1 LIIKNVQL
9 HNYGPFKGS
18 HSIDL
23 ALPSI
28 KRVTLIG
35 GLNGSGKT
43 SIFEGIQLCLFGAQS
58 DLHKENRRAHS
69 YSKFLEA
76 KVNRDAPNNTRCAI
90 NLTLN
95 LGDDTDIAEDIILE
109 RSWTK
114 TTKGT
119 KESFEVTRNG
129 MIDVVLSEN
138 WIEFISTIIS
148 PALSKLFLFD
158 GEKILKYAEPAETSK
173 LLIQGIETLIGADLI
188 TNLEDD
194 LALLKKNIIK
204 DTSPDLQSELS
215 ETEDEINDVK
225 KQLKKDE
232 SKLIKLKE
240 KNDITQKEY
249 EDLETKFRA
258 KGIKSFEKI
267 EKLEAEVIDLK
278 TQITLLEK
286 EQVNIAS
293 GVMPLKLVKNN
304 ILAIRKSAEDSLNQS
319 ELNLKIDA
327 WAKRDKFVMK
337 SLGDLPKAKADKLK
351 KLLDESLNKEKEQIK
366 NTGVSFVE
374 SKVFELDALD
384 ELIDEDYKQYKSN
397 KKELNNLRLNLE
409 SLEKAIL
416 RAPDDNNAKSM
427 LLNRDDLI
435 KKISV
440 AEAEISQ
447 LADSIKSSEIRLL
460 SLEGRY
466 KKQFDEKID
475 ALQSSSIQKSQ
486 LQKIKVAEKNLA
498 SFKKRI
504 VDGSIDSFEAQI
516 ATKFQFL
523 NRKDS
528 LIDSIQIDKETYMI
542 EAVDIEKK
550 IIGLEDLSAGER
562 QLLAISI
569 LWSLSEVSKINV
581 PVVIDT
587 PLGRLDSKHREQLI
601 TKYFPQAGSQT
612 IILSTDEEIIGK
624 YYKSLKPYIGNEYL
638 CDENKKTKTGRII
651 EGYFK

>member
-1 LIIKNVQL
+1 MIIRNVQL

-23 ALPSI
+23 AQPSI

-43 SIFEGIQLCLFGAQS
+43 SIFEAIQLCLFGTQS
-58 DLHKENRRAHS
+58 NLHKENRRAHS

-76 KVNRDAPNNTRCAI
+76 KVNRDTPSNTRCAI

-95 LGDDTDIAEDIILE
+95 LGDDTDIKEDIILE

-129 MIDVVLSEN
+129 MVDVVLSEN

-188 TNLEDD
+188 TNLEED
-194 LALLKKNIIK
+194 LALLKKNILK
-204 DTSPDLQSELS
+204 DTSPDLQSELT
-215 ETEDEINDVK
+215 ETEEEIDEHK
-225 KQLKKDE
+225 KRLNKDG
-232 SKLIKLKE
+232 SRLQKLKD
-240 KNDITQKEY
+240 KNEVTKKLY
-249 EDLETKFRA
+249 EEVETKFRA

-267 EKLEAEVIDLK
+267 EKLEADVLDLK
-278 TQITLLEK
+278 TKIALLK
-286 EQVNIAS
+286 KDQVNIAS

-304 ILAIRKSAEDSLNQS
+304 IESIRKLAEVSLSQS

-327 WAKRDKFVMK
+327 WAKRDKFILD
-337 SLGDLPKAKADKLK
+337 SLGDLPKTKTKALK
-351 KLLDESLNKEKEQIK
+351 KLLDESINEEKEHLINDK
-366 NTGVSFVE
+366 IIRVE

-384 ELIDEDYKQYKSN
+384 EMIEADHKLYLEN
-397 KKELNNLRLNLE
+397 KKELNKLELNLE
-409 SLEKAIL
+409 SLEKSIL
-416 RAPDDNNAKSM
+416 RAPDDSNAKD
-427 LLNRDDLI
+427 LLLQRDELI

-447 LADSIKSSEIRLL
+447 LTETIKSGEVRLI

-498 SFKKRI
+498 NFKKRI
-504 VDGSIDSFEAQI
+504 VDGSINSFETQI
-516 ATKFQFL
+516 ASKFQFL

-542 EAVDIEKK
+542 EAINKEKK
-550 IIGLEDLSAGER
+550 VIGLEDLSAGER

-638 CDENKKTKTGRII
+638 CDENKKTKSGKIVQ
-651 EGYFK
+651 GYFK

>member
-1 LIIKNVQL
+1 MIIKNVQL

-58 DLHKENRRAHS
+58 NLHKENRRAHS

-76 KVNRDAPNNTRCAI
+76 KVNRDTPNNTRCAI

-95 LGDDTDIAEDIILE
+95 LSDDTDIAEDIILE

-129 MIDVVLSEN
+129 MVDVVLSEN

-188 TNLEDD
+188 TNLEED

-366 NTGVSFVE
+366 NTGVTFVE

-397 KKELNNLRLNLE
+397 KKDLNKLRLNLE

-427 LLNRDDLI
+427 LHDRDDLI

-447 LADSIKSSEIRLL
+447 LTDLIKSTEIRLL

-542 EAVDIEKK
+542 EAVNKEKK
-550 IIGLEDLSAGER
+550 VIGLEDLSAGER

-638 CDENKKTKTGRII
+638 CDENKKTKTGRIV

>member
-1 LIIKNVQL
+1 MIIKNVQL

-23 ALPSI
+23 AQPSI

-43 SIFEGIQLCLFGAQS
+43 SIFEAIQLCLFGAQS
-58 DLHKENRRAHS
+58 NLHKENRRAHS
-69 YSKFLEA
+69 YNKFLEA
-76 KVNRDAPNNTRCAI
+76 KVNRDVPKNTRCAVR
-90 NLTLN
+90 LSLD
-95 LGDDTDIAEDIILE
+95 LSDDTDLQEEIVLE
-109 RSWTK
+109 RSWTIAN
-114 TTKGT
+114 KGA
-119 KESFEVTRNG
+119 KEIFEVSRNG
-129 MIDVVLSEN
+129 MVDSALSEN

-188 TNLEDD
+188 TSLEED

-204 DTSPDLQSELS
+204 DTSPDLQSELT
-215 ETEDEINDVK
+215 ETEEEINKYIKQQK
-225 KQLKKDE
+225 KYE
-232 SKLIKLKE
+232 AKLSKLKE
-240 KNDITQKEY
+240 KNHATKKEY
-249 EDLETKFRA
+249 EDIETKFRA

-267 EKLEAEVIDLK
+267 ERLESEVLKLK
-278 TQITLLEK
+278 TQAALLKK
-286 EQVNIAS
+286 EQINIAS
-293 GVMPLKLVKNN
+293 GVMPLKLVKKN
-304 ILAIRKSAEDSLNQS
+304 ILSIRNLAEESLQQS

-327 WAKRDKFVMK
+327 WATRDKFITE
-337 SLGDLPKAKADKLK
+337 SLGDLAKSKVDKIK
-351 KLLDESLNKEKEQIK
+351 KILDDSIKKEKEKIK
-366 NTGVSFVE
+366 KSKITTVE
-374 SKVFELDALD
+374 SRVFELDLLD
-384 ELIDEDYKQYKSN
+384 ELIKEDFNQYLSN
-397 KKELNNLRLNLE
+397 KKILNKLELNLE
-409 SLEKAIL
+409 SLEKSIL
-416 RAPDDNNAKSM
+416 SAPDDNNAKA
-427 LLNRDDLI
+427 LLVKRDELI
-435 KKISV
+435 GAISV
-440 AEAEISQ
+440 AEAEIVQ
-447 LADSIKSSEIRLL
+447 LTEAIKSGEIMLTR
-460 SLEGRY
+460 LEGRY

-475 ALQSSSIQKSQ
+475 ALHSSSIQKSQ
-486 LQKIKVAEKNLA
+486 LQKIKIAEKNLTN
-498 SFKKRI
+498 FKKRI
-504 VDGSIDSFEAQI
+504 VDGSINSFETQI
-516 ATKFQFL
+516 ASKFQFL

-542 EAVDIEKK
+542 EAVNKEKK
-550 IIGLEDLSAGER
+550 VIKLEDLSAGER

-612 IILSTDEEIIGK
+612 IILSTDEEIIGN

-638 CDENKKTKTGRII
+638 CDENKKTKNGRIV

>member
-1 LIIKNVQL
+1 MIIKNVQL

>member
-1 LIIKNVQL
+1 MIIKNVQL

-58 DLHKENRRAHS
+58 NLHKENRRAHS

-76 KVNRDAPNNTRCAI
+76 KVNRDTPNNTRCAI

-95 LGDDTDIAEDIILE
+95 LSDDTDIAEDIILE

-129 MIDVVLSEN
+129 MVDVVLSEN

-188 TNLEDD
+188 TNLEED

-225 KQLKKDE
+225 RQLKKDE

-240 KNDITQKEY
+240 KNDITKKEY

-337 SLGDLPKAKADKLK
+337 SLGDLPKAKADKIK

-366 NTGVSFVE
+366 NTGVTFVE

-397 KKELNNLRLNLE
+397 KKELNKLRLNLE

-440 AEAEISQ
+440 AEAE
-447 LADSIKSSEIRLL
+447 R
-460 SLEGRY
+460 
-466 KKQFDEKID
+466 
-475 ALQSSSIQKSQ
+475 SSISRF
-486 LQKIKVAEKNLA
+486 N
-498 SFKKRI
+498 
-504 VDGSIDSFEAQI
+504 
-516 ATKFQFL
+516 
-523 NRKDS
+523 
-528 LIDSIQIDKETYMI
+528 
-542 EAVDIEKK
+542 
-550 IIGLEDLSAGER
+550 
-562 QLLAISI
+562 
-569 LWSLSEVSKINV
+569 
-581 PVVIDT
+581 
-587 PLGRLDSKHREQLI
+587 
-601 TKYFPQAGSQT
+601 
-612 IILSTDEEIIGK
+612 
-624 YYKSLKPYIGNEYL
+624 
-638 CDENKKTKTGRII
+638 
-651 EGYFK
+651 

>member
-1 LIIKNVQL
+1 MIIKNVQL

-58 DLHKENRRAHS
+58 SLHKENRRAHS

-76 KVNRDAPNNTRCAI
+76 KVNRDTPNNTRCAI

-95 LGDDTDIAEDIILE
+95 LSDDTDIAEDIILE

-129 MIDVVLSEN
+129 MVDVVLSEN

-188 TNLEDD
+188 TNLEED

-366 NTGVSFVE
+366 NTGVTFVE

-397 KKELNNLRLNLE
+397 KKELNKLKLNLE

-542 EAVDIEKK
+542 EAVNKDKNV
-550 IIGLEDLSAGER
+550 IGLEDLSAGER

-638 CDENKKTKTGRII
+638 CDENKKTKTGRIV

>member
-1 LIIKNVQL
+1 MIIKNVQL

-58 DLHKENRRAHS
+58 NLHKENRRAHS

-95 LGDDTDIAEDIILE
+95 LSDDTDIAEDIILE

-225 KQLKKDE
+225 KQLNKDE
-232 SKLIKLKE
+232 SRLIKLKE

-337 SLGDLPKAKADKLK
+337 SLSDLPKAKADKLK

-366 NTGVSFVE
+366 NTGVTFVE

-397 KKELNNLRLNLE
+397 KKELNKLRLNLE

-447 LADSIKSSEIRLL
+447 LADSIKSSEIRLV

-498 SFKKRI
+498 NFKKRI
-504 VDGSIDSFEAQI
+504 VDGSINSFEAQI

-528 LIDSIQIDKETYMI
+528 LINSIQIDKETYMI
-542 EAVDIEKK
+542 EAVNKEKK
-550 IIGLEDLSAGER
+550 VIGLEDLSAGER

-569 LWSLSEVSKINV
+569 LWSLSEVSKISV

-638 CDENKKTKTGRII
+638 CDENKKTKTGRIV

>member
-28 KRVTLIG
+28 KRITLIG

-58 DLHKENRRAHS
+58 NLHKENRRAHS

-76 KVNRDAPNNTRCAI
+76 KVNRDTPNNTRCAI

-95 LGDDTDIAEDIILE
+95 LSDDTDIAEDIILE

-129 MIDVVLSEN
+129 MVDVVLSEN

-188 TNLEDD
+188 TNLEED

-225 KQLKKDE
+225 RQLKKDE

-351 KLLDESLNKEKEQIK
+351 KLLDESLKKEKEQIK
-366 NTGVSFVE
+366 NTGVTFVE

-397 KKELNNLRLNLE
+397 KKELNKLRLNLE

-542 EAVDIEKK
+542 EAVNKEKK
-550 IIGLEDLSAGER
+550 VIGLEDLSAGER

-638 CDENKKTKTGRII
+638 CDENKKTKTGRIV

>member
-1 LIIKNVQL
+1 MIIKNVQL

-58 DLHKENRRAHS
+58 NLHKENRRAHS

-76 KVNRDAPNNTRCAI
+76 KVNRDTPNNTRCAI

-95 LGDDTDIAEDIILE
+95 LSDDTDIAEDIILE

-129 MIDVVLSEN
+129 MVDVVLSEN

-188 TNLEDD
+188 TNLEED

-366 NTGVSFVE
+366 NTGVTYVE

-397 KKELNNLRLNLE
+397 KKELNKLRLNLE

-542 EAVDIEKK
+542 EAVNKEKK
-550 IIGLEDLSAGER
+550 VIGLEDLSAGER

-638 CDENKKTKTGRII
+638 CDENKKTKTGRIV

>member
-1 LIIKNVQL
+1 MIIKNVQL

-28 KRVTLIG
+28 KRITLIG

-58 DLHKENRRAHS
+58 NLHKENRRAHS

-76 KVNRDAPNNTRCAI
+76 KVNRDTPNNTRCAI

-95 LGDDTDIAEDIILE
+95 LSDDTDIAEDIILE

-129 MIDVVLSEN
+129 MVDVVLSEN

-188 TNLEDD
+188 TNLEED

-225 KQLKKDE
+225 RQLKKDE

-351 KLLDESLNKEKEQIK
+351 KLLDESLKKEKEQIK
-366 NTGVSFVE
+366 NTGVTFVE

-397 KKELNNLRLNLE
+397 KKELNKLRLNLE

-542 EAVDIEKK
+542 EAVNKEKK
-550 IIGLEDLSAGER
+550 VIGLEDLSAGER

-638 CDENKKTKTGRII
+638 CDENKKTKTGRIV

>member
-1 LIIKNVQL
+1 MIIKNVQL

-58 DLHKENRRAHS
+58 NLHKENRRAHS

-76 KVNRDAPNNTRCAI
+76 KVNRDTPNNTRCAI

-95 LGDDTDIAEDIILE
+95 LSDDTDIAEDIILE

-129 MIDVVLSEN
+129 MVDVVLSEN

-188 TNLEDD
+188 TNLEED

-240 KNDITQKEY
+240 KNDITKKEY

-366 NTGVSFVE
+366 NTGVTFVE

-397 KKELNNLRLNLE
+397 KKELNKLRLNLE

-447 LADSIKSSEIRLL
+447 LEDSIKSSEIRLL

-542 EAVDIEKK
+542 EAVNKDKK
-550 IIGLEDLSAGER
+550 VIGLEDLSAGER

-638 CDENKKTKTGRII
+638 CDENKKTKTGRIV

>member
-1 LIIKNVQL
+1 MIIKNVQL

-58 DLHKENRRAHS
+58 NLHKENRRAHS

-76 KVNRDAPNNTRCAI
+76 KVNRDTPNNTRCAI

-95 LGDDTDIAEDIILE
+95 LSDDTDIAEDIILE

-129 MIDVVLSEN
+129 MVDVVLSEN

-188 TNLEDD
+188 TNLEED
-194 LALLKKNIIK
+194 LALLKKNIMK

-366 NTGVSFVE
+366 NTGVTFVE

-397 KKELNNLRLNLE
+397 KKELNKLRLNLE

-542 EAVDIEKK
+542 EAINKDKK
-550 IIGLEDLSAGER
+550 VIGLEDLSAGER

-638 CDENKKTKTGRII
+638 CDENKKTKTGRIV

>member
-1 LIIKNVQL
+1 MIIKNVQL

-58 DLHKENRRAHS
+58 NLHKENRRAHS

-76 KVNRDAPNNTRCAI
+76 KVNRDTPNNTRCAI

-95 LGDDTDIAEDIILE
+95 LSDDTDIAEDIILE

-129 MIDVVLSEN
+129 MVDVVLSEN

-188 TNLEDD
+188 TNLEED

-267 EKLEAEVIDLK
+267 EKLEAKVIDLK

-366 NTGVSFVE
+366 NTGVNFVE

-397 KKELNNLRLNLE
+397 KKELNKLRLNLE

-542 EAVDIEKK
+542 EAVNKEKK
-550 IIGLEDLSAGER
+550 VIGLEDLSAGER

-569 LWSLSEVSKINV
+569 LWSLSEVSKISV

-638 CDENKKTKTGRII
+638 CDENKKTKTGRIV

>member
-1 LIIKNVQL
+1 MIIKNVQL

-58 DLHKENRRAHS
+58 NLHKENRRAHS

-76 KVNRDAPNNTRCAI
+76 KVNRDTPNNTRCAI

-95 LGDDTDIAEDIILE
+95 LSDDTDIAEDIILE

-129 MIDVVLSEN
+129 MVDVVLSEN

-188 TNLEDD
+188 TNLEED

-397 KKELNNLRLNLE
+397 KKELNKLRLNLE

-447 LADSIKSSEIRLL
+447 LTDSIKSSEIRLL

-542 EAVDIEKK
+542 EAVNKDKK
-550 IIGLEDLSAGER
+550 VIGLEDLSAGER

-638 CDENKKTKTGRII
+638 CDENKKTKTGRIV

>member
-1 LIIKNVQL
+1 MIIKNVQL

-58 DLHKENRRAHS
+58 NLHKENRRAHS

-76 KVNRDAPNNTRCAI
+76 KVNRDTPNNTRCAI

-95 LGDDTDIAEDIILE
+95 LSDDTDIAEDIILE

-129 MIDVVLSEN
+129 MVDVVLSEN

-188 TNLEDD
+188 TNLEED

-225 KQLKKDE
+225 KQLKKDG

-397 KKELNNLRLNLE
+397 KKELNKLRLNLE

-542 EAVDIEKK
+542 EAVNKEKK
-550 IIGLEDLSAGER
+550 VIGLEDLSAGER

-638 CDENKKTKTGRII
+638 CDENKKTKTGRIV

>member
-58 DLHKENRRAHS
+58 NLHKENRRAHS

-76 KVNRDAPNNTRCAI
+76 KVNRDTPNNTRCAI

-95 LGDDTDIAEDIILE
+95 LSDDTDIAEDIILE

-129 MIDVVLSEN
+129 MVDVVLSEN

-188 TNLEDD
+188 TNLEED

-215 ETEDEINDVK
+215 ETEDAINDVK

-267 EKLEAEVIDLK
+267 EKLEVEVIDLK

-327 WAKRDKFVMK
+327 WAIRDKFVMK
-337 SLGDLPKAKADKLK
+337 SLSDLPRAKADKLK

-366 NTGVSFVE
+366 NTGVTFVE

-397 KKELNNLRLNLE
+397 KKELNKLRLNLE

-504 VDGSIDSFEAQI
+504 VDRSIDSFEAQI

-528 LIDSIQIDKETYMI
+528 LIDSIQIDKETYII
-542 EAVDIEKK
+542 EAVNKEKK
-550 IIGLEDLSAGER
+550 VIGLEDLSAGER

-638 CDENKKTKTGRII
+638 CDENKKTKTGRIV

>member
-1 LIIKNVQL
+1 MIIKNVQL

-58 DLHKENRRAHS
+58 NLHKENRRAHS

-76 KVNRDAPNNTRCAI
+76 KVNRDTPNNTRCAI

-95 LGDDTDIAEDIILE
+95 LSDDTDIAEDIILE

-129 MIDVVLSEN
+129 MVDVVLSEN

-188 TNLEDD
+188 TNLEED

-366 NTGVSFVE
+366 NTGVTFVE

-397 KKELNNLRLNLE
+397 KKELNKLRLNLE

-542 EAVDIEKK
+542 EAVNKEKK
-550 IIGLEDLSAGER
+550 VIGLEDLSAGER

-638 CDENKKTKTGRII
+638 CDENKKTKTGRIV